1 MTTVTSPY
9 RRVLATPGALAF
21 SATGLVARLPIS
33 MITLGIVLLVS
44 TRTGSYAE
52 AGGISAAYVGATA
65 VGAVP
70 LARYVDRLGQG
81 RVLGAAVTF
90 SVAALVALITSVEL
104 GWAAPWP
111 HVFAVLSGATMPNV
125 GAAVRARWSHAVAD
139 RSLLDTAFAV
149 EAVNDEVVFILGPTL
164 VTLLATTVHPMA
176 GLASAGVAAL
186 VGTWALVAQRR
197 SEPPSRTAAESHA
210 ATAAPMPWAKLL
222 PLVTGA
228 LMLGV
233 LFGGTEVAVIAFTDE
248 RDNKAAAGLLLAA
261 WALGSLI
268 SGVVSGNMVFRRDA
282 AARYRMGALA
292 LALLML
298 PLPFVDDLGV
308 LAVFLFLAGFAISP
322 TMIAAVSWVEAV
334 VPSTRLNEGMTV
346 FSTGLVAGV
355 APGAAVVGAI
365 VDARGASDSF
375 WVAAVAGFL
384 GAAAGLLIRRT
395 GRRRRA
401 RERPGRP
408 RTRLRRRPP
417 RAWPGLK

>member
-9 RRVLATPGALAF
+9 RSVLSLPGALAF

-33 MITLGIVLLVS
+33 MITLGIVVLVS
-44 TRTGSYAE
+44 TRTGSYAT
-52 AGGISAAYVGATA
+52 AGGISAAYVAATA

-90 SVAALVALITSVEL
+90 SVAALVALIAAVEL
-104 GWAAPWP
+104 SWSAPWP

-125 GAAVRARWSHAVAD
+125 GAAVRARWSHAVSD

-164 VTLLATTVHPMA
+164 VTLLATAVHPMA
-176 GLASAGVAAL
+176 GLGSAAVAAL

-197 SEPPSRTAAESHA
+197 TEPPSRSAAESQA
-210 ATAAPMPWAKLL
+210 ATAAPMPWAQLL
-222 PLVTGA
+222 PLVAGA
-228 LMLGV
+228 VMLGV
-233 LFGGTEVAVIAFTDE
+233 VFGGTEVAVVAFADE
-248 RDNKAAAGLLLAA
+248 QGTPRAAGLLLAA

-268 SGVVSGNMVFRRDA
+268 SGVISGHLTYRRDA
-282 AARYRMGALA
+282 ATRYRLGTLA
-292 LALLML
+292 LALLMV
-298 PLPFVDDLGV
+298 PLPFLDRVGLLGP
-308 LAVFLFLAGFAISP
+308 FLFLAGFAISP

-355 APGAAVVGAI
+355 APGAAVVGAV
-365 VDARGASDSF
+365 VDAHGASTSF
-375 WVAAVAGFL
+375 WVGAVAGL
-384 GAAAGLLIRRT
+384 VGAAAGLLTR
-395 GRRRRA
+395 GRRRS
-401 RERPGRP
+401 
-408 RTRLRRRPP
+408 TIV
-417 RAWPGLK
+417 